1 MMAIDHRALMQRRSL
16 LLGAAGLALSTALPV
31 RAQAPAPALRVWGG
45 EVAGDQ
51 RAEFALELLRQ
62 ALAAAGIGADL
73 QPAPGLSQRR
83 MRRALRDRSLD
94 VALLPSLGLADGP
107 LLPVR
112 FPLRRGL
119 LGLRLLLVRAGE
131 EAAFARITS
140 IEGLQRLR
148 MGIGEDWAERE
159 PLQRLG
165 FRTVPV
171 QGYAKL
177 FDALRA
183 GRCDYL
189 TRSVAEVWSE
199 LDRADLAG
207 HGLALVPRRAMF
219 YPLDD
224 YFVVADPALAAQLGA
239 ALLAYF
245 DSDDYWALFNRH
257 FGEQLQRTALSERK
271 ILNVSGFGVD
281 AGTPLDLFDVVH
293 LQPMRGEFRVP
304 ASL

>member
-1 MMAIDHRALMQRRSL
+1 MTTFIHSAQMQRRSL
-16 LLGAAGLALSTALPV
+16 LLGAAGWALSTALPL
-31 RAQAPAPALRVWGG
+31 RAQAPSLRVWGG
-45 EVAGDQ
+45 EVLGDQ
-51 RAEFALELLRQ
+51 RAQFALELLRQ
-62 ALAAAGIGADL
+62 ALAAAHIAADL
-73 QPAPGLSQRR
+73 QPVPGLSQRR
-83 MRRALRDRSLD
+83 MRRALRDGSLD
-94 VALLPSLGLADGP
+94 VALLPSLGLTDGP

-131 EAAFARITS
+131 EAAFAQITRIQR
-140 IEGLQRLR
+140 LRRLR

-159 PLQRLG
+159 PLERLG

-171 QGYAKL
+171 SGYAKL
-177 FDALRA
+177 FDDLRA

-189 TRSVAEVWSE
+189 TRSVAEVWGE
-199 LDRADLAG
+199 LGRADLAG
-207 HGLALVPRRAMF
+207 SGLALVPQLAMF

-224 YFVVADPALAAQLGA
+224 YFVVADPALAAQLSL

-245 DSDDYWALFNRH
+245 NSDAYWTLFNRH
-257 FGEQLQRTALSERK
+257 FREQLQRTALAERK

-281 AGTPLDLFDVVH
+281 AGTPLDLFDVIH

-304 ASL
+304 ASP